1 MYRAGNDKA
10 SIANKSSI
18 CIGRRKMDIS
28 VDKSHKEDCAHNCSY
43 LGANKTMCP
52 VELGLPKKRFL

>member
-43 LGANKTMCP
+43 LGF
-52 VELGLPKKRFL
+52 ELGLPKKRFL